1 MLSKIIYVK
10 AKACCRHLIML
21 FPSQLLKKLGP
32 LDGVGRS
39 DFPPRLSILSCGHKT
54 ESPVR

>member
-1 MLSKIIYVK
+1 
-10 AKACCRHLIML
+10 ML
-21 FPSQLLKKLGP
+21 FPSQLKKKLEP

-39 DFPPRLSILSCGHKT
+39 DFPPRLSVLSCGHKT